1 VEVELRACSVYAIAR
16 LTDEI
21 NLHRAGMPLLFM
33 PKIDFRFWKSYHATH
48 WPHHLTK
55 TGLAS
60 RSALMCIF
68 ELYCCV
74 RNGCKLLVALMPNER
89 DRFAEQLESD
99 AELDAGTTHSAFNL
113 MLSRVDTRNSTC
125 TLPQD
130 KVRVTNPMK
139 LTERNDQLIFV
150 IRRLLSWIG

>member
-1 VEVELRACSVYAIAR
+1 MA
-16 LTDEI
+16 
-21 NLHRAGMPLLFM
+21 HR
-33 PKIDFRFWKSYHATH
+33 
-48 WPHHLTK
+48 
-55 TGLAS
+55 LAS
-60 RSALMCIF
+60 RSALRCIF

-130 KVRVTNPMK
+130 KVRVANPMK

-150 IRRLLSWIG
+150 IRRLLSWIC